1 MSIKNILGRKGAEVF
16 TIHAAETVKNAAA
29 RMREHGVGVLIVKSG
44 DAITG
49 LISERDIVHAISRN
63 GEGAIAMAVLGVMSH
78 AIVTVAPG
86 DSFKHAMSLMMRHRV
101 RDLPVV
107 ANGKLVGIV
116 DIGDVAKHR
125 LEDLEIEANVLRDA
139 YLAAH

>member
-49 LISERDIVHAISRN
+49 LISERDIVHAISLFS
-63 GEGAIAMAVLGVMSH
+63 AVPRG
-78 AIVTVAPG
+78 
-86 DSFKHAMSLMMRHRV
+86 
-101 RDLPVV
+101 
-107 ANGKLVGIV
+107 
-116 DIGDVAKHR
+116 
-125 LEDLEIEANVLRDA
+125 
-139 YLAAH
+139 